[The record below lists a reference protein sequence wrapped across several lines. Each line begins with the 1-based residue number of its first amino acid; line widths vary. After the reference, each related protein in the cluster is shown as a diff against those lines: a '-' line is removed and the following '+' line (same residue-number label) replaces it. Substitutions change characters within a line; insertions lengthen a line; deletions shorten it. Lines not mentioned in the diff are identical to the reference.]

1 MPSNAGT
8 IGGDYSIQFYDGVTG
23 LLQDLGDVQNFKMTP
38 LHTQLKNMPFN
49 NDPIYDYMPDG
60 HKISFTITR
69 TDSRWDDFQAT
80 REANVRNGKRNVSG
94 VLNKSV
100 VNADGSTSRYQIQNF
115 VFQVTDLGDVSR
127 EKLTQV
133 ACEAMGSRMI
143 KIS

>member
-8 IGGDYSIQFYDGVTG
+8 IGGDYAIQFYDGVTG

-38 LHTQLKNMPFN
+38 LKTDLKNMPFN
-49 NDPIYDYMPDG
+49 NDPVYDYMPDG
-60 HKISFTITR
+60 HKITFTITR
-69 TDSRWDDFQAT
+69 TDSRWDDFHST

-100 VNADGSTSRYQIQNF
+100 VNADNSTSRYQYQGF
-115 VFQVTDLGDVSR
+115 VFWVLDLGDVSR

-133 ACEAMGSRMI
+133 QCEGMASKMI
-143 KIS
+143 KIA